1 MILNIMRLL
10 VVANLS
16 KPKVEP
22 AVKLLRSFLEERVTL
37 VGVDSG
43 KDMDLTQVDADGI
56 LVLGGDG
63 TLLSVARRLAGRQ
76 IPIMG
81 VNYGRLGFLANFT
94 PEELP
99 IYFDR
104 FVDGTLPTT
113 KRIMLQVSRIPKG
126 RACDHMNHDEVA
138 EHADFSQV
146 VLNDAVITAGPPF
159 RMIQIDLSIDS
170 EPGVSYFGDGLL
182 VATPSG
188 STAYN
193 VSAGGPILGSQVDG
207 ICLTPLCPH
216 SLSFR
221 PVVYGSRSTVTIDLK
236 RVNTGTSLVC
246 DGQGATNLNNGDRV
260 IIRGAENDVV
270 IVENP
275 DAGQWRA
282 LAEKLGWAA
291 TPRYKRN

>member
-1 MILNIMRLL
+1 MRLL
-10 VVANLS
+10 VVANIS

-22 AVKLLRSFLEERVTL
+22 ALKALRSFLEERITL
-37 VGVDSG
+37 VGVDSD
-43 KDMDLTQVDADGI
+43 KDMDLTQVQADGI

-63 TLLSVARRLAGRQ
+63 TLLSVARRLCGRQ

-99 IYFDR
+99 VYFDR
-104 FVDGTLPTT
+104 FVEGTLPTT
-113 KRIMLQVSRIPKG
+113 KRIMLQVCHIPRG
-126 RACDHMNHDEVA
+126 VECDTTNNDHVSKA
-138 EHADFSQV
+138 ATFSQT
-146 VLNDAVITAGPPF
+146 VLNDAVISAGAPF
-159 RMIQIDLSIDS
+159 RMIQLDLSIDH
-170 EPGVSYFGDGLL
+170 ETGVSYFGDGLL

-216 SLSFR
+216 SLAFR
-221 PVVYGSRSTVTIDLK
+221 PVVYGSRSTVTIELK
-236 RVNTGTSLVC
+236 RVNSGTALVC
-246 DGQGATNLNNGDRV
+246 DGQGATQLKVGDRV
-260 IIRGAENDVV
+260 VIRRAEHDVIV
-270 IVENP
+270 VENP

-291 TPRYKRN
+291 TPRYKRS